1 MTKSAVAIVLLA
13 LGSYSTLT
21 HAASTLRCASAIV
34 STGDPAV
41 EVARKCGEP
50 VSRSFLGYID
60 AQGYGGRYNQ
70 VPIEEWL
77 YGPANGMY
85 QYLRFEGG
93 RLTEIRSK
101 RGD

>member
-1 MTKSAVAIVLLA
+1 M
-13 LGSYSTLT
+13 
-21 HAASTLRCASAIV
+21 
-34 STGDPAV
+34 

-50 VSRSFLGYID
+50 ASRSFIGY
-60 AQGYGGRYNQ
+60 AEVPHYGGRFSQ
-70 VPIEEWL
+70 APIEEWL

-85 QYLRFEGG
+85 QYLRFEGS